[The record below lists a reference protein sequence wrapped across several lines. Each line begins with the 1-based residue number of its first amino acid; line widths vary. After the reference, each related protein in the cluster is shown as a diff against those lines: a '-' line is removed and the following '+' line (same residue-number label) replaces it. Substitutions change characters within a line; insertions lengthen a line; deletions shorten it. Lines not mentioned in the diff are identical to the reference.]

1 MQYLNNYLGLP
12 VIIKIS
18 YFTDFEKVIIK
29 ISHFDDSN
37 KKLSKKPLVKT
48 LSKKPDREIPYD
60 YE

>member
-18 YFTDFEKVIIK
+18 YFTDFEKVK

-60 YE
+60 YQ